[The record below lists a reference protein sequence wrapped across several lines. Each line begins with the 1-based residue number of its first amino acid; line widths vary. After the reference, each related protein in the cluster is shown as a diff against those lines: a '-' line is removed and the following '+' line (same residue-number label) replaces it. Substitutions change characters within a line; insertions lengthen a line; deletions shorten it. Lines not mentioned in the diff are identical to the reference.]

1 MYDTTAPTD
10 CTAFVNVDEKH
21 TTTSSQSSHSVLLRP
36 TSSAMAEEEEQE
48 EATVRSGG
56 FGDGSRGA
64 SLFDF

>member
-1 MYDTTAPTD
+1 
-10 CTAFVNVDEKH
+10 
-21 TTTSSQSSHSVLLRP
+21 
-36 TSSAMAEEEEQE
+36 MAEEEEQE